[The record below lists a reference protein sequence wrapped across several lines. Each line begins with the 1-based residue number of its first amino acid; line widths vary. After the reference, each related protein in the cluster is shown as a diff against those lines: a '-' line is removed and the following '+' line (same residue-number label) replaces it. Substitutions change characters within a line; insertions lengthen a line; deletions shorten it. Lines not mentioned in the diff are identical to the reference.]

1 MKNKVTYPMKT
12 AVILFIVMTLLMNSC
27 NTIAA
32 DKNKAPYQP
41 GVAISFDDLYVNEWY
56 EAN

>member
-1 MKNKVTYPMKT
+1 MKT